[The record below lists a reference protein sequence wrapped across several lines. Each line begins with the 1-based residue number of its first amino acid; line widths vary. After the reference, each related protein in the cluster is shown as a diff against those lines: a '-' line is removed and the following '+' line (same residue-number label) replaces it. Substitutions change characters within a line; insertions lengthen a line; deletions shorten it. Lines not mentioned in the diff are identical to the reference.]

1 MFTWRAFGP
10 SITLANRKM
19 YAKRSPIL
27 KQLIILLSN
36 KTSPETLFSLAFMR
50 PHATR
55 NIADNELEIC
65 WAKSKL
71 RLRCVRAVLQYL
83 GQESE
88 STKKRQPI
96 TDFSACFE
104 AIDHACGPRAAA
116 ATINP
121 WNVNRIAQRLP
132 LLTPGVTRSS
142 VSRQDRE
149 DCDIK
154 THDKAITT
162 ANCHGAVN
170 KEGAQ
175 CLEAD
180 FGFPKTDAAGLH
192 PFASRCLGPVHSLTE
207 APPAQSGT
215 SSPAERGGTALCIN
229 IKVS

>member
-27 KQLIILLSN
+27 KQVIILLSN

-132 LLTPGVTRSS
+132 LLPPGLLAPPCRGKIERTAISRLTTKQSQPRIATERSI
-142 VSRQDRE
+142 RRAHNAWRP
-149 DCDIK
+149 I
-154 THDKAITT
+154 
-162 ANCHGAVN
+162 
-170 KEGAQ
+170 
-175 CLEAD
+175 L
-180 FGFPKTDAAGLH
+180 
-192 PFASRCLGPVHSLTE
+192 ASRRPTLPDCTRLRRV
-207 APPAQSGT
+207 A
-215 SSPAERGGTALCIN
+215 
-229 IKVS
+229 